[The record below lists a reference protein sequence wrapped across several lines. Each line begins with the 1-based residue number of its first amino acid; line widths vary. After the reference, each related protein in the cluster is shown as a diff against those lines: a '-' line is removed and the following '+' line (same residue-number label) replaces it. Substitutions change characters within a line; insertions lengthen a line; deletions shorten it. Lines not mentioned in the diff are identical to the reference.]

1 MIHLFLTLA
10 AFSGVTVFAPVR
22 SQCIDAV
29 EIYAT
34 DGRRCGAF
42 INICK
47 KGMGTNNSK
56 ANKKKKNKRRRKRR
70 KMTIIM
76 DTWRRRTRRRRRR
89 MTLLMNI

>member
-42 INICK
+42 VNICK